1 MSEFPSKSSK
11 ILVAMSGGVD
21 SAVTA
26 SLIAKAGYDCVGV
39 TMRLVPEHE
48 EQSVFEPC
56 CGLEA
61 AEDARRVCEKVG
73 IPHQVMHAVD
83 RFDRDIITHFVDE
96 YQQGRTPNPCARC
109 NRMIKFGALYQWA
122 DKIGADYIAM
132 GHYARLE
139 RFGERHSLRRATYR
153 PKDQS
158 YVLAPLTQPQLRRA
172 WFPLGEMTKKEV
184 REHAWGLDFG
194 MATKKESQE
203 ICFIPNRDYAGWIK
217 KRASAMPE
225 GPILTTDGK
234 VLGTHQGLMHYTIG
248 QRKGLGVS
256 GPRPY
261 YVVRLDTAQNAVIV
275 GHAEETFSESFRTGP
290 VCWGGLGRQD
300 GPFRCLVQLR
310 SRHGAVAATVHADRQ
325 GATVVFDAPEQAIT
339 PGQWAVFYNEDG
351 FVLASAI
358 VRGFR
363 LVPPGVEVADRMA
376 PAPDQASV

>member
-1 MSEFPSKSSK
+1 MFTAPPKNAR

-48 EQSVFEPC
+48 GKSVFEPC

-61 AEDARRVCEKVG
+61 AQDARRVCDKLG

-83 RFDRDIITHFVDE
+83 RFDRDIISHFVEE

-139 RFGERHSLRRATYR
+139 RRGDRLSLRRAVHR

-172 WFPLGEMTKKEV
+172 WFPLGGMTKKDV
-184 REHAWGLDFG
+184 RDHAWGLDFG

-203 ICFIPNRDYAGWIK
+203 ICFVPDRDYAGWIER
-217 KRASAMPE
+217 RAAPMPP
-225 GPILTTDGK
+225 GPIVTTGGA
-234 VLGTHQGLMHYTIG
+234 VVGTHRGLMHYTVG
-248 QRKGLGVS
+248 QRRGLGVS
-256 GPRPY
+256 GPEPY
-261 YVVRLDTAQNAVIV
+261 YVIRLDPANNALII
-275 GHAEETFSESFRTGP
+275 GHADDTYTSRFRTGP
-290 VCWGGLGRQD
+290 VCWGGLARQD
-300 GPFRCLVQLR
+300 SPFACLVQLR
-310 SRHGAVAATVHADRQ
+310 SRHDAVPATVYPDLR
-325 GATVVFDAPEQAIT
+325 GATVAFETPEASVT
-339 PGQWAVFYNEDG
+339 PGQWAVFYDEDG
-351 FVLASAI
+351 FVLGSAI
-358 VRGFR
+358 AQQRVAENGAGALRSTTLQRG
-363 LVPPGVEVADRMA
+363 
-376 PAPDQASV
+376 

>member
-1 MSEFPSKSSK
+1 MSITPPKNAR

-26 SLIAKAGYDCVGV
+26 SLIARAGYDCIGV

-48 EQSVFEPC
+48 EKSVFEPC

-83 RFDRDIITHFVDE
+83 RFDRDIIQHFVDE
-96 YQQGRTPNPCARC
+96 YQDGRTPNPCARC

-139 RFGERHSLRRATYR
+139 RRGERHSLRRAVHR

-203 ICFIPNRDYAGWIK
+203 ICFIPNRDYAGWIE
-217 KRASAMPE
+217 KRASAMPA
-225 GPILTTDGK
+225 GPIVTTSGT
-234 VLGTHQGLMHYTIG
+234 VLGEHKGLMHYTIG
-248 QRKGLGVS
+248 QRRGLGVS

-261 YVVRLDTAQNAVIV
+261 YVVRLDTMRNAVIV
-275 GHAEETFSESFRTGP
+275 GHAEETFSSAFNTGP
-290 VCWGGLGRQD
+290 LCWGGLGRQD
-300 GPFRCLVQLR
+300 APFRCLVQLR
-310 SRHGAVAATVHADRQ
+310 SRHEAVPATVYPERTGALVEFDR
-325 GATVVFDAPEQAIT
+325 PEQAIT
-339 PGQWAVFYNEDG
+339 PGQWSVFYDEAG

-363 LVPPGVEVADRMA
+363 LVGPAHVEAA
-376 PAPDQASV
+376 GAATG

>member
-1 MSEFPSKSSK
+1 MPTPPKTSK

-26 SLIAKAGYDCVGV
+26 SLVSKAGYDCVGV

-48 EQSVFEPC
+48 GKSVFEPC

-61 AEDARRVCEKVG
+61 AEDARRVCEKLG

-83 RFDRDIITHFVDE
+83 RFDRDIISHFVDE

-139 RFGERHSLRRATYR
+139 QRGTRLSLRRAVYR

-158 YVLAPLTQPQLRRA
+158 YVLSPLTQPQLRRA
-172 WFPLGEMTKKEV
+172 WFPLGGLTKAAV

-203 ICFIPNRDYAGWIK
+203 ICFIPHRDYGRWIEGRAGTM
-217 KRASAMPE
+217 AS
-225 GPILTTDGK
+225 GPIQTLDGT
-234 VLGTHQGLMHYTIG
+234 VVGTHRGLMHYTIG
-248 QRKGLGVS
+248 QRRGLGVS
-256 GPRPY
+256 GPEPY
-261 YVVRLDTAQNAVIV
+261 YVVRLDVANNAVII
-275 GHAEETFSESFRTGP
+275 GPAEETLSSSFRTGP
-290 VCWGGLGRQD
+290 MCWGGMPRQD
-300 GPFRCLVQLR
+300 TAFDCLVQLR
-310 SRHGAVAATVHADRQ
+310 SRHEAVSATVHPDLR
-325 GATVVFDAPEQAIT
+325 GATVAFHTPEQAVT
-339 PGQWAVFYNEDG
+339 PGQWAVFYDGDG
-351 FVLASAI
+351 FVLGAAI
-358 VRGFR
+358 MHSFQLYKAAGARAG
-363 LVPPGVEVADRMA
+363 
-376 PAPDQASV
+376 

>member
-1 MSEFPSKSSK
+1 MFTAPPKNAR

-48 EQSVFEPC
+48 GKSVFEPC

-61 AEDARRVCEKVG
+61 AQDARRVCDKLG

-83 RFDRDIITHFVDE
+83 RFDRDIISHFVEE

-139 RFGERHSLRRATYR
+139 ARGDRLSLRRAVHR

-172 WFPLGEMTKKEV
+172 WFPLGGMTKKDV
-184 REHAWGLDFG
+184 RDHAWGLDFG

-203 ICFIPNRDYAGWIK
+203 ICFVPDRDYAGWIER
-217 KRASAMPE
+217 RAAPMPP
-225 GPILTTDGK
+225 GPIVTTRGA
-234 VLGTHQGLMHYTIG
+234 VVGTHRGLMHYTVG
-248 QRKGLGVS
+248 QRRGLGVS
-256 GPRPY
+256 GPEPY
-261 YVVRLDTAQNAVIV
+261 YVIRLDPANNALVI
-275 GHAEETFSESFRTGP
+275 GHADDTYTSRFRTGP
-290 VCWGGLGRQD
+290 VCWGGLARQD
-300 GPFRCLVQLR
+300 SPFTCLVQLR
-310 SRHGAVAATVHADRQ
+310 SRHDAVPATVYPDLR
-325 GATVVFDAPEQAIT
+325 GATVAFEAPEASVT
-339 PGQWAVFYNEDG
+339 PGQWAVFYDEDG
-351 FVLASAI
+351 FVLGSAI
-358 VRGFR
+358 AQQRLAENGAGALKSTTLQRG
-363 LVPPGVEVADRMA
+363 
-376 PAPDQASV
+376 

>member
-1 MSEFPSKSSK
+1 
-11 ILVAMSGGVD
+11 MSGGVD

-48 EQSVFEPC
+48 GKSVFEPC

-61 AEDARRVCEKVG
+61 AEDARRICEKLG

-83 RFDRDIITHFVDE
+83 RFDRDIISHFVDE

-139 RFGERHSLRRATYR
+139 DRGSRRSLRRAVHR

-172 WFPLGEMTKKEV
+172 WFPLGEMTKQAV
-184 REHAWGLDFG
+184 RAHAWELDFG

-203 ICFIPNRDYAGWIK
+203 ICFVPDRDYAGWLER
-217 KRASAMPE
+217 RAGAMAS
-225 GPILTTDGK
+225 GPILTTGGEQ
-234 VLGTHQGLMHYTIG
+234 VGTHRGIMHYTIG
-248 QRKGLGVS
+248 QRRGLGVS

-261 YVVRLDTAQNAVIV
+261 YVVRLDPARNAVIV
-275 GHAEETFSESFRTGP
+275 GHAEETFSAAFRTGP
-290 VCWGGLGRQD
+290 VCWGGMARQEA
-300 GPFRCLVQLR
+300 PFDCLVQLR
-310 SRHGAVAATVHADRQ
+310 SRHEAVPATVHADRR
-325 GATVVFDAPEQAIT
+325 GALVEFHAPEPAVT
-339 PGQWAVFYNEDG
+339 PGQWAVFYDADG
-351 FVLASAI
+351 FVLGSAI
-358 VRGFR
+358 VQGFQ
-363 LVPPGVEVADRMA
+363 LVPPAEVQTGQDVAQV
-376 PAPDQASV
+376 P

>member
-1 MSEFPSKSSK
+1 MTHTPPKSAR

-48 EQSVFEPC
+48 EKSVFEPC

-83 RFDRDIITHFVDE
+83 RFDRDIIQHFVGE
-96 YQQGRTPNPCARC
+96 YQEGRTPNPCARC

-122 DKIGADYIAM
+122 DKIDADYIAM

-139 RFGERHSLRRATYR
+139 HRGPRLSLRRGSYR

-172 WFPLGEMTKKEV
+172 WFPLGAMTKKEV

-203 ICFIPNRDYAGWIK
+203 ICFIPNRDYGGWLE
-217 KRASAMPE
+217 KRSAAMPA
-225 GPILTTDGK
+225 GPILNTAGD
-234 VLGTHQGLMHYTIG
+234 VLGQHRGLMHYTIG
-248 QRKGLGVS
+248 QRRGLGVS

-261 YVVRLDTAQNAVIV
+261 YVIRLDTARNAVIV
-275 GHAEETFSESFRTGP
+275 GHAEETFSSSFTTGP

-300 GPFRCLVQLR
+300 EPFRCLVQLR
-310 SRHGAVAATVHADRQ
+310 SRHEAVAATVRPSRQ
-325 GATVVFDAPEQAIT
+325 GVDVVFDAPEQAVT
-339 PGQWAVFYNEDG
+339 PGQWAVFYDDDG

-358 VRGFR
+358 VKAFR
-363 LVPPGVEVADRMA
+363 LVEADLVEVTSERG
-376 PAPDQASV
+376 

>member
-1 MSEFPSKSSK
+1 MDLAPSKSSK

-26 SLIAKAGYDCVGV
+26 SLLVKAGYDCVGV

-48 EQSVFEPC
+48 EKSVFEPC

-83 RFDRDIITHFVDE
+83 RFDRDIITHFVEE

-139 RFGERHSLRRATYR
+139 RLGGRHSLRRAVHR

-158 YVLAPLTQPQLRRA
+158 YVLSPLTQPQLRRA
-172 WFPLGEMTKKEV
+172 WFPLGEMTKQEV
-184 REHAWGLDFG
+184 RDHAWGLDFG

-203 ICFIPNRDYAGWIK
+203 ICFIPNRDYAGWIE
-217 KRASAMPE
+217 KRAEAMPA
-225 GPILTTDGK
+225 GPILSTDGT
-234 VLGTHQGLMHYTIG
+234 VLGQHNGIMHYTIG
-248 QRKGLGVS
+248 QRRGLGVS

-261 YVVRLDTAQNAVIV
+261 YVVRLDREQNAVIV
-275 GHAEETFSESFRTGP
+275 GFAEETFSSSFTTGP
-290 VCWGGLGRQD
+290 ICWGGLGRQD
-300 GPFRCLVQLR
+300 EPFRCLVQLR
-310 SRHGAVAATVHADRQ
+310 SRHQAVEVTVHPHLR
-325 GATVVFDAPEQAIT
+325 GSLVEFDAPEQAIT
-339 PGQWAVFYNEDG
+339 PGQWAVFYDNDG

-358 VRGFR
+358 VQGFR
-363 LVPPGVEVADRMA
+363 LVAPGSEIAERTAGV
-376 PAPDQASV
+376 S

>member
-1 MSEFPSKSSK
+1 MSTVPPKSSK

-26 SLIAKAGYDCVGV
+26 SLIAEAGYDCVGV

-48 EQSVFEPC
+48 EASVFEPC

-61 AEDARRVCEKVG
+61 AEDARRVCEKLG

-83 RFDRDIITHFVDE
+83 RFDRDIINHFVDE

-139 RFGERHSLRRATYR
+139 LRGERHALRRATYR

-158 YVLAPLTQPQLRRA
+158 YVLSPLTQPQLRRA
-172 WFPLGEMTKKEV
+172 WFPLGEMTKEEV
-184 REHAWGLDFG
+184 RNHAWGFDFG

-203 ICFIPNRDYAGWIK
+203 ICFIPNRDYAGWIE
-217 KRASAMPE
+217 KRASAMPT
-225 GPILTTDGK
+225 GPILSTDGT
-234 VLGTHQGLMHYTIG
+234 VLGQHRGLMHYTIG
-248 QRKGLGVS
+248 QRRGLGVS
-256 GPRPY
+256 GPQPY
-261 YVVRLDTAQNAVIV
+261 YVLRLDTVRNAVVV
-275 GHAEETFSESFRTGP
+275 GHAEETFSASFTTGP
-290 VCWGGLGRQD
+290 ICWGGIGRQD
-300 GPFRCLVQLR
+300 DSFRCRVQLR
-310 SRHGAVAATVHADRQ
+310 SRHDAVAATVYPHLR
-325 GATVVFDAPEQAIT
+325 GARIEFDVPEQAVT
-339 PGQWAVFYNEDG
+339 PGQWAVLYDEDG

-358 VRGFR
+358 VQGFC
-363 LVPPGVEVADRMA
+363 LVESGAEIADAVVEEA
-376 PAPDQASV
+376 